1 MKMKLSIR
9 YDCFNTIGLVRQ
21 YQMPCIATQWYVVK
35 SDESCDE
42 IGNFKGNFFQN
53 LTWQKHNNMYDEI

>member
-1 MKMKLSIR
+1 
-9 YDCFNTIGLVRQ
+9 
-21 YQMPCIATQWYVVK
+21 MPCIATQWYVVK